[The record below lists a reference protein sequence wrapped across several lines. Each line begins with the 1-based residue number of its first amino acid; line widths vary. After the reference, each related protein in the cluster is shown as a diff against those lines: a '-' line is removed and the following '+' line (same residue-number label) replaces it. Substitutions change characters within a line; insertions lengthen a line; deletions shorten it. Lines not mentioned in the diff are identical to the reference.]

1 MDGCRIAVIGAT
13 GAVGSVFLSILEERS
28 FPATQVR
35 LCASERSWGRKLTV
49 LGEERTVEKATPE
62 LLGDVDL
69 VFVCA
74 GSGISREIGPLAVE
88 NGAAVVDKS
97 SAFRMD
103 PDVPLVI
110 PEINGDDLETHQG
123 IVSVPNCSTAP
134 LAITL
139 KPLMGVNPIERV
151 VVSTYQSVSG
161 TGAAAVEEL
170 RDQSVSALE
179 NGSIV
184 PKEYPHQIAFNVLPH
199 VETFEDNGY
208 TTEEMKMVH
217 ETRKILHEPGLQIS
231 ATCVR
236 VPVMVGHSEAV
247 HIDFAE
253 PIGPGEVR
261 EALTDVPGLTVVDD
275 PAINRYPMPVD
286 AEGEDDVFVGRIRQD
301 VSNPRGVAMWLVTDN
316 LRKGAALNGIQIAE
330 ELLSRVWLT
339 PRQGGAKMPAEIGRL
354 LTAMITPM
362 TEDGEIDYG
371 QARKL
376 AEASSRRAMTGW
388 LSAAR
393 RGNRRRCRTK
403 RSSGCS
409 LRSRRPSAPT
419 RRSSPGRQTAT
430 TASPSN

>member
-13 GAVGSVFLSILEERS
+13 GAVGSVFLSILDERD
-28 FPATQVR
+28 FPASEVR
-35 LCASERSWGRKLTV
+35 LCASARSWGKKLTV
-49 LGEERTVEKATPE
+49 LGEERTVEEATSE
-62 LLGDVDL
+62 LLGAVDL

-110 PEINGDDLETHQG
+110 PEINGDDLEAHRG

-134 LAITL
+134 LAMTL
-139 KPLMGVNPIERV
+139 KPLMGVNSIERV

-161 TGAAAVEEL
+161 TGAGAWQEL
-170 RDQSVSALE
+170 LDQTISVLDRDPFT
-179 NGSIV
+179 
-184 PKEYPHQIAFNVLPH
+184 PKEYPHQIAFNVFPH

-217 ETRKILHEPGLQIS
+217 ETRKILHDPDLQIS

-236 VPVMVGHSEAV
+236 VPVMIGHSEAV
-247 HIDFAE
+247 HIDFEE

-261 EALTDVPGLTVVDD
+261 EVLSDVPGLTVVDD
-275 PAINRYPMPVD
+275 PALNRYPMPVD
-286 AEGEDDVFVGRIRQD
+286 AAGEDDVFVGRIRQD

-330 ELLSRVWLT
+330 EMLSR
-339 PRQGGAKMPAEIGRL
+339 GL
-354 LTAMITPM
+354 LNTST
-362 TEDGEIDYG
+362 
-371 QARKL
+371 
-376 AEASSRRAMTGW
+376 
-388 LSAAR
+388 R
-393 RGNRRRCRTK
+393 RG
-403 RSSGCS
+403 
-409 LRSRRPSAPT
+409 
-419 RRSSPGRQTAT
+419 
-430 TASPSN
+430 

>member
-28 FPATQVR
+28 FPATAVR
-35 LCASERSWGRKLTV
+35 LCASERSWGRTLTV
-49 LGEERTVEKATPE
+49 LDEERTVEEATPE

-123 IVSVPNCSTAP
+123 IVSVPNCSTVP
-134 LAITL
+134 LAMTL
-139 KPLMGVNPIERV
+139 KPLMGVNAIERV

-170 RDQSVSALE
+170 RNQSASALG
-179 NGSIV
+179 NGLIV
-184 PKEYPHQIAFNVLPH
+184 PMEYPHQIAFNVLPH

-208 TTEEMKMVH
+208 TTEEMKMVN
-217 ETRKILHEPGLQIS
+217 ETRKILHDPDLRIS

-247 HIDFAE
+247 HIDFQE

-261 EALTDVPGLTVVDD
+261 EVLSDVPGLTVVDD
-275 PAINRYPMPVD
+275 PAMNRYPMPVD

-330 ELLSRVWLT
+330 ELLSRGLVNT
-339 PRQGGAKMPAEIGRL
+339 P
-354 LTAMITPM
+354 
-362 TEDGEIDYG
+362 
-371 QARKL
+371 
-376 AEASSRRAMTGW
+376 SRRG
-388 LSAAR
+388 
-393 RGNRRRCRTK
+393 
-403 RSSGCS
+403 
-409 LRSRRPSAPT
+409 
-419 RRSSPGRQTAT
+419 
-430 TASPSN
+430 

>member
-13 GAVGSVFLSILEERS
+13 GAVGSVFLSILDERD
-28 FPATQVR
+28 FPASEVR
-35 LCASERSWGRKLTV
+35 LCASARSWGKKLTV
-49 LGEERTVEKATPE
+49 LGEERTVEEATSE
-62 LLGDVDL
+62 LLGAVDL

-110 PEINGDDLETHQG
+110 PEINGDDLEAHRG

-134 LAITL
+134 LAMTL
-139 KPLMGVNPIERV
+139 KPLMGVNSIERV

-161 TGAAAVEEL
+161 TGAGAWQEL
-170 RDQSVSALE
+170 LDQTISVLDRDPFT
-179 NGSIV
+179 

-217 ETRKILHEPGLQIS
+217 ETRKILHDPDLQIS

-236 VPVMVGHSEAV
+236 VPVMIGHSEAV
-247 HIDFAE
+247 HIDFEE

-261 EALTDVPGLTVVDD
+261 EVLSDVPGLTVVDD
-275 PAINRYPMPVD
+275 PALNRYPMPVD
-286 AEGEDDVFVGRIRQD
+286 AAGEDDVFVGRIRQD

-330 ELLSRVWLT
+330 EMLSR
-339 PRQGGAKMPAEIGRL
+339 GL
-354 LTAMITPM
+354 LNTST
-362 TEDGEIDYG
+362 
-371 QARKL
+371 
-376 AEASSRRAMTGW
+376 
-388 LSAAR
+388 R
-393 RGNRRRCRTK
+393 RG
-403 RSSGCS
+403 
-409 LRSRRPSAPT
+409 
-419 RRSSPGRQTAT
+419 
-430 TASPSN
+430 

>member
-1 MDGCRIAVIGAT
+1 MGGCRIAVIGAT

-28 FPATQVR
+28 FPATEVR
-35 LCASERSWGRKLTV
+35 LCASERSWGKRLTV
-49 LGEERTVEKATPE
+49 LDEERTVEEITPE

-69 VFVCA
+69 VFICA

-110 PEINGDDLETHQG
+110 PEINGDDLESHQG

-134 LAITL
+134 LAMTL
-139 KPLMGVNPIERV
+139 KPLMGVNSIERV

-170 RDQSVSALE
+170 RDQSASALG
-179 NGSIV
+179 NGRIV

-208 TTEEMKMVH
+208 TTEEMKMVN
-217 ETRKILHEPGLQIS
+217 ETRKILHEPELRIS

-247 HIDFAE
+247 HIDFEE

-261 EALTDVPGLTVVDD
+261 EALSDVAGLTVVDD
-275 PAINRYPMPVD
+275 PAMNRYPMPVD
-286 AEGEDDVFVGRIRQD
+286 AAGEDDVFVGRIRQD

-330 ELLSRVWLT
+330 ELLRRGLVST
-339 PRQGGAKMPAEIGRL
+339 P
-354 LTAMITPM
+354 
-362 TEDGEIDYG
+362 
-371 QARKL
+371 
-376 AEASSRRAMTGW
+376 SRRG
-388 LSAAR
+388 
-393 RGNRRRCRTK
+393 
-403 RSSGCS
+403 
-409 LRSRRPSAPT
+409 
-419 RRSSPGRQTAT
+419 
-430 TASPSN
+430 

>member
-13 GAVGSVFLSILEERS
+13 GAVGSVFLSILDERD
-28 FPATQVR
+28 FPASEVR
-35 LCASERSWGRKLTV
+35 LCASARSWGKKLTV
-49 LGEERTVEKATPE
+49 LGEERTVEEATSE
-62 LLGDVDL
+62 LLGAVDL

-110 PEINGDDLETHQG
+110 PEINGDDLEAHRG

-134 LAITL
+134 LAMTL
-139 KPLMGVNPIERV
+139 KPLMGVNSIERV

-161 TGAAAVEEL
+161 TGAGAWQEL
-170 RDQSVSALE
+170 LDQTISVLDHDPFT
-179 NGSIV
+179 

-217 ETRKILHEPGLQIS
+217 ETRKILHDPYLQIS

-236 VPVMVGHSEAV
+236 VPVMIGHSEAV
-247 HIDFAE
+247 HIDFEE

-261 EALTDVPGLTVVDD
+261 EVLSDVPGLTVVDD
-275 PAINRYPMPVD
+275 PALNRYPMPVD
-286 AEGEDDVFVGRIRQD
+286 AAGEDDVFVGRIRQD

-330 ELLSRVWLT
+330 EMLSR
-339 PRQGGAKMPAEIGRL
+339 GL
-354 LTAMITPM
+354 LNTST
-362 TEDGEIDYG
+362 
-371 QARKL
+371 
-376 AEASSRRAMTGW
+376 
-388 LSAAR
+388 R
-393 RGNRRRCRTK
+393 RG
-403 RSSGCS
+403 
-409 LRSRRPSAPT
+409 
-419 RRSSPGRQTAT
+419 
-430 TASPSN
+430 